1 MKILFVITL
10 AELGGAQSV
19 VINLANT
26 ACERGHEVY
35 VASSEEGKMWEML
48 HENVIRV
55 PIKALER
62 NINKKDFR
70 VLYILRKLY
79 KSIKPDVVH
88 LHSSKIGVL
97 GRLAFPSRKVIY
109 TVHGF
114 DSIRLAFR
122 KFLPVERMLQ
132 NRNKFIVGVSK
143 YDVDGMLEEKITK
156 NITYI
161 YNGISD
167 WPSLKIHSADKN
179 AVEFFKDAKEKN
191 NFIVLSIARLSPQKK
206 FDLFCDVAREFEF
219 SEGVKFVWIGNNYQP
234 ENLPEN
240 VHCLGELKNAFVYL
254 KYADL
259 FMLPSNYEGLPI
271 SILEA
276 LSYGVPVIASDVG
289 GVYEVL
295 DGHNGFALPNSVDA
309 FAEKINDFLHGKL
322 DIADYRKA
330 ARQSYEKHFTAE
342 QMYNRYE
349 ELYNNIHNS

>member
-55 PIKALER
+55 LIKTLER

-79 KSIKPDVVH
+79 KSINPDVVH

-114 DSIRLAFR
+114 DSIRLSHR
-122 KFLPVERMLQ
+122 KFLFLEKCLQ
-132 NRNKFIVGVSK
+132 YLCKYIVTVSY
-143 YDVDGMLEEKITK
+143 YDQK
-156 NITYI
+156 NLATEGIKNNVSVI
-161 YNGISD
+161 YNGIPDYYKRDVEIKS
-167 WPSLKIHSADKN
+167 KI
-179 AVEFFKDAKEKN
+179 EKFN
-191 NFIVLSIARLSPQKK
+191 ILSIARLSPPKR
-206 FDLFCDVAREFEF
+206 FDLY
-219 SEGVKFVWIGNNYQP
+219 K
-234 ENLPEN
+234 NLADGFMGSN
-240 VHCLGELKNAFVYL
+240 VHFSWAGNKESVDNIPKNLELLGEVPQAHKLLRNIHLNILLSDF
-254 KYADL
+254 
-259 FMLPSNYEGLPI
+259 EGLPI
-271 SILEA
+271 SIIEA
-276 LSYGVPVIASDVG
+276 LCYGVPVLASNVG
-289 GVYEVL
+289 GISEIL
-295 DGHNGFALPNSVDA
+295 NGENGFALENNTDCFHEEINKFVDGTYDLLQFSKNA
-309 FAEKINDFLHGKL
+309 
-322 DIADYRKA
+322 RK
-330 ARQSYEKHFTAE
+330 SYENHFTVE

-349 ELYNNIHNS
+349 ELYNNIYNANAQTI